1 MKKQNPEMHLPNRE
15 KHSITESESY
25 EVGSEEV
32 EVVAKNN
39 LPQREE
45 RENCNDDD
53 DDDDVNK
60 KPNTQKKL
68 EFYVVVV
75 EVFFFLLCL

>member
-1 MKKQNPEMHLPNRE
+1 MNGYEVVIENEEKRIKQNPEMHLPNRE

-32 EVVAKNN
+32 EVVAKNKQ
-39 LPQREE
+39 PPS
-45 RENCNDDD
+45 RENCYNDN

-60 KPNTQKKL
+60 KPNTHKKN
-68 EFYVVVV
+68 
-75 EVFFFLLCL
+75 C